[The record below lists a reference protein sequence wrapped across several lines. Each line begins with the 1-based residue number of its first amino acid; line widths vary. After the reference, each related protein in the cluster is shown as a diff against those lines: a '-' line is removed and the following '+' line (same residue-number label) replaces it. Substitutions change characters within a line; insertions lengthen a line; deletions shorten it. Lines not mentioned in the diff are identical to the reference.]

1 MASEFEFDLAIL
13 GAGPGGYV
21 AAIRA
26 AQLNLKTVIIEK
38 DKPGGVCLNWGCIPS
53 KALAAQAEIFHTR
66 KGLEALGCSVD
77 TSGFNYEKVY
87 AASRKAADTLSKGVA
102 YLLKKNNVSVVSGNG
117 VFKSTHE
124 IDVNNGEKT
133 ISAGNIIIATG
144 SRPRTIPGFDFDE
157 TTVLSS
163 TGILMLQSLPKSL
176 LILGGGAIGVEFAHI
191 MNSFGV
197 EVYLVEMMGR
207 ILPSEDEEISETLR
221 KSFQKR
227 GIKVYTS
234 TKALSYARKEHG
246 VDVILQDIGDKQLE
260 IPVEKLLVVTGRTP
274 NTDAI
279 GLEKIGITT
288 EKGYI
293 PFGDYYETN
302 VDTIYAIG
310 DVVATPLL
318 AHVASKE
325 GEIAVEHIAGH
336 PTQKSIPV
344 DQIPGAVFCE
354 PQTASFGMK
363 LREVKEMGI
372 PGKEISFPYRGAGK
386 TVAIGKPDGFV
397 KVVFNEETHEILGA
411 HILGAEAPE
420 LIHELLLAK
429 TTELLPEEI
438 ATMIHVHPTISETV
452 MEAARVVEGWAI
464 HI

>member
-1 MASEFEFDLAIL
+1 MASEFEYDLAIL

-26 AQLNLKTVIIEK
+26 AQLKLKTVIIEK

-53 KALAAQAEIFHTR
+53 KALAAHAEIFHAR

-77 TSGFNYEKVY
+77 MSGFNYERVY
-87 AASRKAADTLSKGVA
+87 AASRKAADSLTKGVA
-102 YLLKKNNVSVVSGNG
+102 YLLKKNNVTVVNGNG
-117 VFKSTHE
+117 VFKSAHE

-133 ISAGNIIIATG
+133 VSAKNIIIASG
-144 SRPRTIPGFDFDE
+144 SRPRTIPGFEFDE

-163 TGILMLQSLPKSL
+163 TGALMLQSLPKSM

-191 MNSFGV
+191 LNSFGV
-197 EVYLVEMMGR
+197 EVHLVEMMGR
-207 ILPSEDEEISETLR
+207 ILPIEDEEISETLR

-234 TKALSYARKEHG
+234 TRALSYAKTGQG
-246 VDVILQDIGDKQLE
+246 VNVILQDMSDIQSE
-260 IPVEKLLVVTGRTP
+260 ISAEKLLVVTGRTP
-274 NTDAI
+274 NTDGI

-293 PFGDYYETN
+293 PFGDYYKTN
-302 VDTIYAIG
+302 VDHIYAIG

-336 PTQKSIPV
+336 ATQKSIPF
-344 DQIPGAVFCE
+344 DRIPGAVFCE
-354 PQTASFGMK
+354 PQIASFGLK
-363 LREVKEMGI
+363 LREAKEKGI
-372 PGKEISFPYRGAGK
+372 NAREVSFPYRGAGK
-386 TVAIGKPDGFV
+386 SVAIGKSDGFV
-397 KVVFNEETHEILGA
+397 KIVSNEETHEILGA
-411 HILGAEAPE
+411 HILGTEAPE

-429 TTELLPEEI
+429 TTELLPQEI
-438 ATMIHVHPTISETV
+438 ATMIHVHPTISEAV